1 VRATLRKLG
10 YYGVSVVFGGFLA
23 FGLAY
28 SPGTWP
34 YAVIGLGAGALL
46 GLLYPLRHRRRP
58 PWFGTALT
66 LALIAG
72 GLLGRLG
79 RATVHDENVINDI
92 GVVGLAV
99 ITAWGFVIASRA
111 VVRERST

>member
-1 VRATLRKLG
+1 VRDSLRKLR
-10 YYGVSVVFGGFLA
+10 YYSFGVLCAGCLVVVV
-23 FGLAY
+23 AY
-28 SPGTWP
+28 APGTWS

-66 LALIAG
+66 LALIGG

-92 GVVGLAV
+92 GAITLAFMAAWYFVVV
-99 ITAWGFVIASRA
+99 SRYLM
-111 VVRERST
+111 RERSA